1 MTSPPQPL
9 DLLVVGRPS
18 VDIMFAGLQEW
29 PALGKDIDATG
40 LGVCAGT
47 SFNTPAAANRLG
59 LRVGYVS
66 VVGDDV
72 WGRLILDEYA
82 AEGLPTDFLRV
93 VDHLLPFV
101 SVALNFAGDRGFVTH
116 AAEGAREEDDLARY
130 AREVV
135 SGTPARHFHGY
146 VAEEPPGLTA
156 LAKARGM
163 SVSLDAWG
171 GPWWESGMPLD
182 EALAD
187 ADVLFANEPEAL
199 GMAGVDDLHQAL
211 GRLAS
216 ACPCVVVKRG
226 ALGAAATSAGQ
237 VVERPA
243 EPAEVV
249 DTTGAGD
256 CFNAGFLVGWLA
268 GLPLADALTLA
279 TFCGARAV
287 EAFGGYRGC
296 PRADELGA
304 FAASRG
310 ITLSASGDGP
320 GQREGDAS

>member
-1 MTSPPQPL
+1 
-9 DLLVVGRPS
+9 
-18 VDIMFAGLQEW
+18 
-29 PALGKDIDATG
+29 
-40 LGVCAGT
+40 
-47 SFNTPAAANRLG
+47 
-59 LRVGYVS
+59 
-66 VVGDDV
+66 
-72 WGRLILDEYA
+72 
-82 AEGLPTDFLRV
+82 
-93 VDHLLPFV
+93 
-101 SVALNFAGDRGFVTH
+101 
-116 AAEGAREEDDLARY
+116 
-130 AREVV
+130 
-135 SGTPARHFHGY
+135 
-146 VAEEPPGLTA
+146 
-156 LAKARGM
+156 
-163 SVSLDAWG
+163 
-171 GPWWESGMPLD
+171 
-182 EALAD
+182 
-187 ADVLFANEPEAL
+187 
-199 GMAGVDDLHQAL
+199 MAGVDDLHQAL

-279 TFCGARAV
+279 NFCGARAV

-310 ITLSASGDGP
+310 ITLSASGNGP
-320 GQREGDAS
+320 RQREGDAS